1 MDPVPEPESLD
12 PGLVRVH
19 RSCCSFFFFSFLFS
33 SRLWVKSILSGLLK
47 WNFSFSSAPLFF
59 DHGGGLRSVLYKK
72 VLSAVTPHPPPS
84 LPPWSF
90 VSFSPKFLFLFFSSP
105 SRSGSQSTEP
115 QALTHVHS
123 VSWFIDDG
131 VMTSSSVS
139 GFLQYVFSS
148 HTNLRVRRRLLFF
161 MKLLLQFW
169 PLIIYQSFLSPQ
181 FHIFGWNIFK
191 TKLDIFLNHRFNLI
205 VCMTFYYLQKLNI
218 YQPKSR
224 CTKAAPWHHSDIM
237 CCKKVI

>member
-1 MDPVPEPESLD
+1 MWAAQGWSDPERIMSQSCDVVFYEQPFKEPRRIVTDSEDVPQISGHPDKWIRSQNQRVWTQDLSESTEVVVL
-12 PGLVRVH
+12 
-19 RSCCSFFFFSFLFS
+19 FFFFSFLFS
-33 SRLWVKSILSGLLK
+33 SRLWVKSILSGLLE

-169 PLIIYQSFLSPQ
+169 PLIIYQSSFSVSTVSY
-181 FHIFGWNIFK
+181 FWVKYF
-191 TKLDIFLNHRFNLI
+191 
-205 VCMTFYYLQKLNI
+205 
-218 YQPKSR
+218 
-224 CTKAAPWHHSDIM
+224 
-237 CCKKVI
+237 